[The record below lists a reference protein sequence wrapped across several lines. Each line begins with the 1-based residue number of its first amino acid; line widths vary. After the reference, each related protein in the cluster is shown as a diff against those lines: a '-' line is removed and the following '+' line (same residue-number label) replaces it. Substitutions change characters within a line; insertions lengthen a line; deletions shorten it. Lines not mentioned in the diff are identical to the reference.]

1 MYGGWNRNVVVLD
14 TTDGLVIWMACPD
27 EVLKASFPQPST
39 LIYPLPGVLDGNP
52 DIRDEARITIDNS
65 EDDASEDGRGN
76 GSAIGEETPPTS
88 DDDRDNEDTISGD
101 SDDGDSTVESEDA
114 DEMSWGPSWSV
125 RHFFRDAEEP
135 LPLSQFHPKRC
146 PPCYRHLDRYKPR
159 WRSAS

>member
-1 MYGGWNRNVVVLD
+1 L
-14 TTDGLVIWMACPD
+14 DGLPRRGS
-27 EVLKASFPQPST
+27 EASSPKPST
-39 LIYPLPGVLDGNP
+39 LVYPLPGVLDGNP

-88 DDDRDNEDTISGD
+88 DDDGDNEDTISGD
-101 SDDGDSTVESEDA
+101 SDDA

-135 LPLSQFHPKRC
+135 LPLSQFHPKEMSTMLSTSGPTQTQMAIRFLRVFRKC
-146 PPCYRHLDRYKPR
+146 CRVYITNTVGQM
-159 WRSAS
+159 